1 MGLLKKKSK
10 TEAVAATPEPPKLAH
25 RVANRH
31 SAMKSGRTI
40 GERREKLETSNER
53 LAARKQAKRQKRLR
67 VFFVSIG
74 FIILMAILAIVYFVF
89 FEKRE
94 EVFPEA
100 TDTEVY
106 APTIE
111 VVDEDAAATS
121 GKITS
126 RMSEYIGQVEAEF
139 RALGYQPTKAVLPT
153 NSIREVDFYLDGH
166 NGYIKMITDR
176 SAAVSVEDADRM
188 LHYLAGQG
196 ITNFSYIDVRIS
208 GKAYWK

>member
-1 MGLLKKKSK
+1 M
-10 TEAVAATPEPPKLAH
+10 EEEPKLVRRREH
-25 RVANRH
+25 RK
-31 SAMKSGRTI
+31 STMKSGRTI

-74 FIILMAILAIVYFVF
+74 FIVLMAILAIVYFVF

-94 EVFPEA
+94 EVFPQA
-100 TDTEVY
+100 KDTEVY
-106 APTIE
+106 MPTID
-111 VVDEDAAATS
+111 VIDEDAAATS

-126 RMSEYIGQVEAEF
+126 RMSEYIGQVETEL

-153 NSIREVDFYLDGH
+153 GSIREVDFYLDGY
-166 NGYIKMITDR
+166 NGRIKMITDR
-176 SAAVSVEDADRM
+176 GAAVSVEDADRM
-188 LHYLAGQG
+188 LRYLASQG
-196 ITNFSYIDVRIS
+196 ITDLSYIDVHIS